1 MAKKKKKGLAA
12 VLGTVVSVAVPF
24 FAPAIAGAIGLSG
37 SVAAAAAIGAAGG
50 AAGSAL
56 SGGNILTGAVLGGI
70 GGGVAGATSSAA
82 QAGLNTAKG
91 AAQAGQSTAAF
102 GDAVVKTATLP
113 VSGTVYAGKAA
124 ADSIYGLGNS
134 ATMAAQA
141 AIPKVGLPVPGQPA
155 NLLPPGSPNP
165 TQVAPS
171 GAVTSTP
178 NAPAQLPGQSPIGTG
193 TNTSIT
199 PNAGAAKTITD
210 PNAMRQAQL
219 AQQSGQTANAT
230 VKAAPTQIA
239 NTSGQTPQRAGL
251 LSRVGQYAQPIA
263 MGLSALMS
271 PEPEVPDLSGLF
283 ADMNGG
289 PGSPND
295 GILQDARAAADQA
308 DAANQEVYK
317 YQFQRGRQMVNRA
330 DQFDPYELGQKEGF
344 ASSERS
350 AAAADAAAR
359 EEAATGGRNT
369 GRRRR
374 NRRRAGLDA
383 ARQSAV
389 GYDRGFRT
397 GVDTSLAY
405 DTAARN
411 WMPSSYSPVDR
422 MQINTAGQNAATQRA
437 NVEAAQYELERS
449 AARDQQEWAG
459 ALSRLISGAGNY
471 RQPGQQTENDL
482 YRRAGLFT

>member
-70 GGGVAGATSSAA
+70 GGGVSGLAA
-82 QAGLNTAKG
+82 AKPAAAAGL
-91 AAQAGQSTAAF
+91 STP
-102 GDAVVKTATLP
+102 GVGNAVAKTATLP
-113 VSGTVYAGKAA
+113 QAGTVYAGKAA
-124 ADSIYGLGNS
+124 SEIASIASMGPQTILPKAGLTVG
-134 ATMAAQA
+134 AQIA
-141 AIPKVGLPVPGQPA
+141 PGQPA

-295 GILQDARAAADQA
+295 GILTDARAAADQA

-317 YQFQRGRQMVNRA
+317 YRFEQGRTLANRA
-330 DQFDPYELGQKEGF
+330 DKFDPYELGQKEGF

-359 EEAATGGRNT
+359 EEAAMGGRNT

-374 NRRRAGLDA
+374 NKRRAGLDA

-405 DTAARN
+405 KNAALS

-437 NVEAAQYELERS
+437 NVEAAQYELEQS